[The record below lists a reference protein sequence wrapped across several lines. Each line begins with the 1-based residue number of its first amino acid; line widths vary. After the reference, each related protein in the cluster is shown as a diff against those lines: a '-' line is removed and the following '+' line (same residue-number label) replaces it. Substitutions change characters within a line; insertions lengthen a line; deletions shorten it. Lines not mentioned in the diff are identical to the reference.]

1 MKKLFISC
9 PMNGRKVENIIESME
24 KLHKIAEIITGE
36 DLAVI
41 DTFIEGQDYKGKPL
55 MCLGESIKRMQD
67 ADYFITVNDTYD
79 WNGCYLE
86 REIARRYGVR
96 EIDLSTYSVMPD
108 AVEVLRKRHEESD
121 ITSMPFL
128 R

>member
-9 PMNGRKVENIIESME
+9 PMNGRTNENIIESME

-41 DTFIEGQDYKGKPL
+41 DTFIEGQDYEGKPL

-67 ADYFITVNDTYD
+67 ADYFIAPNDTYD
-79 WNGCYLE
+79 WDGCYLE
-86 REIARRYGVR
+86 REVARRYRVR
-96 EIDLSTYSVMPD
+96 ELDLSTYSMMPD
-108 AVEVLRKRHEESD
+108 AVEAIQKMYNESGA
-121 ITSMPFL
+121 TLTP
-128 R
+128 RG